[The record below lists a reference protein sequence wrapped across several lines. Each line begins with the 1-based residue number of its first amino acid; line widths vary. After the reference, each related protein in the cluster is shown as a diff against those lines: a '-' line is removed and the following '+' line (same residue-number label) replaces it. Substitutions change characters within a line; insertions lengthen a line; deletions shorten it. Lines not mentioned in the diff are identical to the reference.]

1 MALSLVPRV
10 LGPALMILCLATG
23 VGCGDLK
30 KRPYDTS
37 RTGVERDQATA
48 FLRRDVEREAPTETF
63 SKTEA
68 VETKTPSGIDAWL
81 VRLVSDADSGDRCGY
96 VWRGSEPGRADGT
109 VLGVQLDP
117 GCRQWRS
124 SQ

>member
-1 MALSLVPRV
+1 VALNLVPRV

-37 RTGVERDQATA
+37 RTGVERDQAAA
-48 FLRRDVEREAPTETF
+48 FLRRQVERAAPTKTF

-68 VETKTPSGIDAWL
+68 VETKTPSGTDAWL
-81 VRLVSDADSGDRCGY
+81 VRLVSDTDSEDRCGY
-96 VWRGSEPGRADGT
+96 VWRGSEPGRADST
-109 VLGVQLDP
+109 VLRVQLDR
-117 GCRQWRS
+117 GCRHWGAAQ
-124 SQ
+124 

>member
-1 MALSLVPRV
+1 
-10 LGPALMILCLATG
+10 MILCLASG
-23 VGCGDLK
+23 VGCGGLK

-37 RTGVERDQATA
+37 RAGVERDQAAA
-48 FLRRDVEREAPTETF
+48 FLRREVERAAPRETF

-96 VWRGSEPGRADGT
+96 VWRGSEPGRADST
-109 VLGVQLDP
+109 VLKVQLDR
-117 GCRQWRS
+117 GCRHWEAAQ
-124 SQ
+124 